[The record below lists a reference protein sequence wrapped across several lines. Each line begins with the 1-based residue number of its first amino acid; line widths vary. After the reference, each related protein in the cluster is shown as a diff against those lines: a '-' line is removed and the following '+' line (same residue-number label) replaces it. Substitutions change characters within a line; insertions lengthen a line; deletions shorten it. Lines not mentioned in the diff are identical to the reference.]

1 MENEPMYSIP
11 VSKVLQ
17 LVLNEERQKIR
28 KFLLDTYGKVTA
40 DCMDM
45 YVPTTSGIL
54 ELFKQ

>member
-1 MENEPMYSIP
+1 MYSIP